1 MFEEKG
7 KSCDDV
13 IQGKS
18 LKATCLCYKQVA
30 PEQSC
35 MEKVRE
41 PAAPAS
47 KATHTWD
54 SSWKA
59 GPSNSPS
66 SWLNP
71 RTGAPVNTV
80 PGATDSAFEKVH
92 GRKSIH
98 GKNESW
104 GHSVRILPFMEK

>member
-1 MFEEKG
+1 MFEEQEKG
-7 KSCDDV
+7 CHDV

-18 LKATCLCYKQVA
+18 LKATPLCYKQVV

-35 MEKVRE
+35 MEKARE

-59 GPSNSPS
+59 GPRNARVSSNNLS

-71 RTGAPVNTV
+71 RTGGTSEH
-80 PGATDSAFEKVH
+80 GARSY
-92 GRKSIH
+92 
-98 GKNESW
+98 
-104 GHSVRILPFMEK
+104 